1 MTDVQAKPAELMYA
15 AELEALAACDKG
27 KRPQGWRLSPG
38 AALEFIMGGKAGDTE
53 ITPKYIGDRRLVEL
67 AVATL
72 LTDRAL
78 LLLGEPGTAKS
89 RLSECLAAAVSG
101 DSGKLIQGTAGTS
114 EEQIRYG
121 WNYAMLISHG
131 PSPDALIK
139 SPLMR
144 AMESGSAARFEE
156 LTRCPPEVQDS
167 LISILSERS
176 MAIPELGVSL
186 PARRG
191 FSLIATANLRD
202 RGVFAMSSAL
212 QRRFNMVV
220 LPPPP
225 DLETEIDIVTRRV
238 TELSGE
244 SSLGAANPDRNA
256 VERVV
261 RIFRELRAGETLDGS
276 QKLRSPEGGLSAA
289 DEISALMS
297 GMALSESFR
306 GGKMEAGDMALG
318 LQGVIVRDGAAD
330 RAAWIEY
337 IENVMKK
344 RGSEWSELYSACRD
358 LNP

>member
-1 MTDVQAKPAELMYA
+1 MKDTLAQPAEIIYA
-15 AELEALAACDKG
+15 AELEALMANDCGEK
-27 KRPQGWRLSPG
+27 PPGWRLSPG
-38 AALEFIMGGKAGDTE
+38 AALEFIMGGKAGGIE

-78 LLLGEPGTAKS
+78 LLSGEPGTAKS

-101 DSGKLIQGTAGTS
+101 CSELLIQGTAGTS

-131 PSPDALIK
+131 PTPDALTK

-144 AMESGSAARFEE
+144 AMETGAPVRFEE
-156 LTRCPPEVQDS
+156 LTRCPPEIQDS

-176 MAIPELGVSL
+176 MSIPELGISIK
-186 PARRG
+186 ARRG
-191 FSLIATANLRD
+191 FSMIATANLKD

-212 QRRFNMVV
+212 RRRFNMVV

-225 DLETEIDIVTRRV
+225 DIDTEVEIVARRV
-238 TELSGE
+238 AELSNDNLAGVKMPARD
-244 SSLGAANPDRNA
+244 S

-261 RIFRELRAGETLDGS
+261 RIFRELRAGETSDGS

-289 DEISALMS
+289 DEISAIIS
-297 GMALSESFR
+297 GMALSASFR
-306 GGKMEAGDMALG
+306 DGRTQAGDIALG
-318 LQGVIVRDGAAD
+318 LQGVIVKDSEAD
-330 RAAWIEY
+330 RAVWIEY
-337 IENVMKK
+337 IENVMKR
-344 RGSEWSELYSACRD
+344 RGPEWSGLYSACRD
-358 LNP
+358 LNR